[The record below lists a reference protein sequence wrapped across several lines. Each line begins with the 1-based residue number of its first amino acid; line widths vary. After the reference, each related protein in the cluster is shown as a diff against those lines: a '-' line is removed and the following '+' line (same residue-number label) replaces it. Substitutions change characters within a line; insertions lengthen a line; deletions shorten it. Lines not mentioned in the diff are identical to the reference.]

1 MSHLDHILPSL
12 LGNRETIYETYWLA
26 DGAKKLEGDI
36 VECGV
41 AYGAQIAAMK
51 MAAPEKM
58 VWAYDSYEGI
68 QLAGKHD
75 NAQPGIDGELD
86 PNREIPENL
95 LISSGISACSVRE
108 VIKNLERWKLKPEGF
123 RFVEGW
129 VQNTLPVP
137 GNLPEKICVLR
148 LDMDMHDPTL
158 FALEWMFPLLVD
170 GGVLIIDDWGYKGVQ
185 TALSTYF
192 DSINYKPD
200 WKTPFHTGYLFK

>member
-12 LGNRETIYETYWLA
+12 LGNRETIYETFELA
-26 DGAKKLEGDI
+26 RSVRHLEGDI

-51 MAAPEKM
+51 LAAPEKL

-68 QLAGKHD
+68 QLAGKND
-75 NAQPGIDGELD
+75 NAQPGIDGALD
-86 PNREIPENL
+86 PNREIPEDL
-95 LISSGISACSVRE
+95 LVSSGISACSKRE
-108 VIKNLERWKLKPEGF
+108 VIKNIQRWNLDPNGF
-123 RFVEGW
+123 RFIEGW
-129 VQNTLPVP
+129 VQNTLGVP

-158 FALEWMFPLLVD
+158 FALEHMFPLLVD
-170 GGVLIIDDWGYKGVQ
+170 GGVLIIDDWGYLGIQ

-192 DSINYKPD
+192 SSIDYKPE
-200 WKTPFHTGYLFK
+200 WKTPNFSGYLFK